1 LCYGCLDQ
9 AGTYAEGLSMQ
20 NSTLA
25 KIALTAAVAVAGV
38 GFFVKSTLGH
48 TTQYKMVD
56 ELLAQGPDLSSWKDK
71 DIKVHGWVLAGS
83 IKTDVVNQE
92 TRRTFVLQH
101 GGKMIRVFFTGPV
114 PDTFKDQSEVVAT
127 GVIVPAA
134 SQAQLAG
141 ALEVALEA
149 DLPYVVEA
157 KELQAKCPS
166 KYEGARANQDLNV
179 KFE

>member
-1 LCYGCLDQ
+1 
-9 AGTYAEGLSMQ
+9 MQ

-48 TTQYKMVD
+48 TQHYKMVD
-56 ELLAQGPDLSSWKDK
+56 ELLAEDLGQWKGK
-71 DIKVHGWVLAGS
+71 ELKVHGWVLAGS
-83 IKTDVVNQE
+83 IKENVQQQE
-92 TRRTFVLQH
+92 TQRTFVLTKD
-101 GGKMIRVFFTGPV
+101 GKRIRVFNMGPK

-127 GVIVPAA
+127 GHLIPASDKKA
-134 SQAQLAG
+134 IAT
-141 ALEVALEA
+141 ALGVTLES
-149 DLPYVVEA
+149 DIDYVVDA

-166 KYEGARANQDLNV
+166 KYEGARANKDLNS